1 MFNKTDLYYLPKLN
15 CNIKFIEKSI
25 TNYSIDFYTFKIISG
40 EHKNK
45 QVMVL
50 ESEVKKND

>member
-1 MFNKTDLYYLPKLN
+1 MFNKQDLYYLPKLN
-15 CNIKFIEKSI
+15 CNIKFIEKTI

>member
-15 CNIKFIEKSI
+15 CNIKFIEKAI
-25 TNYSIDFYTFKIISG
+25 TNYSIDLYIFKIASG
-40 EHKNK
+40 KHINNK
-45 QVMVL
+45 VILL